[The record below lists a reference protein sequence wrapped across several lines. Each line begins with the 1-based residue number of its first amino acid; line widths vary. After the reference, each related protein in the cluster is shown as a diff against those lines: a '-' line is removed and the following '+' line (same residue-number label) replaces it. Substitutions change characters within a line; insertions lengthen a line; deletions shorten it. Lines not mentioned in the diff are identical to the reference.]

1 MQWILELRKNLKI
14 PHTLKELIKEN
25 SRFKEMSVMA
35 FKDPSTSGNPIKL
48 NEKDFLKLYE
58 DSFNGNL

>member
-1 MQWILELRKNLKI
+1 
-14 PHTLKELIKEN
+14 
-25 SRFKEMSVMA
+25 MA

-58 DSFNGNL
+58 DSFDGNL